1 MKSTWC
7 LAALITCPII
17 LMHGCASAKTQSQR
31 SKAER
36 LYAATRGMTEDQVD
50 ARLRAEPLADQLEA
64 HVWALQHTHPP
75 DLSLGQVLMR
85 RGPQMVPLVVDR
97 VERKDIGTE
106 SVFLVSLVA
115 IMCNNTLDV
124 ETSVDAERL
133 SKACSRNWPPG
144 SECHRSA
151 AKTQS
156 CGTTAPHPA
165 ETSAQ

>member
-1 MKSTWC
+1 
-7 LAALITCPII
+7 
-17 LMHGCASAKTQSQR
+17 
-31 SKAER
+31 
-36 LYAATRGMTEDQVD
+36 
-50 ARLRAEPLADQLEA
+50 
-64 HVWALQHTHPP
+64 
-75 DLSLGQVLMR
+75 
-85 RGPQMVPLVVDR
+85 MVPLVVDR